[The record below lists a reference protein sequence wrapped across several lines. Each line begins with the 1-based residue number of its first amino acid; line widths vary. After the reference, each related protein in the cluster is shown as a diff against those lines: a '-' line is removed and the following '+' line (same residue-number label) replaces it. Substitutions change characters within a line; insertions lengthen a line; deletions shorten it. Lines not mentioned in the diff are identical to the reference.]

1 MKVSYFSEV
10 NRFKHNCNLLCAFNE
25 TELTTLF
32 CKAAKKTLGVL
43 PEVQGRWKRRYEI

>member
-1 MKVSYFSEV
+1 MKVLYFCEV

-43 PEVQGRWKRRYEI
+43 PEVTRKMEEKV